1 MKAKSLIYNA
11 RIYTQVENLVV
22 DSMAVRRGRVEA
34 IGHNLQHAGE
44 FRSYTRIN
52 LRGKTVVPGFVDAH
66 THFHFFAL
74 SLARVSLHSL
84 DSLDACLRKIK
95 KFAQSLKRNEWVVG
109 EGYVLDRFRK
119 RVEPDRYLLDKVTGD
134 RPAFIFSK
142 DQHSAWVNS
151 RALAMAR
158 ISSRT
163 PDPPGGEI
171 VQFEDGT
178 PTGILREAS
187 AYGPVFSSISAP
199 SRQQV
204 NRCYK
209 KALEH
214 AYRKGVTGVHS
225 FDGSA
230 AFAYF
235 SELAQKDKLGL
246 RINYYPPAGLLPQL
260 HKTNTRYGT
269 GTDFFRVAGVK
280 IYADGSLGSQT
291 ALCFNRYLGS
301 KDNYGIEVTP
311 VNEMRRLIR
320 SAARLGLP
328 CAVHAIGD
336 KAVSNVLDALEG
348 SPPLPPGACHRIE
361 HLQLIIKKD
370 LSRVQRLSVVASMQ
384 PSHCPSDIKLV
395 RKYWGARGANCFL
408 FRTIIDKG
416 IDLAFGSDVP
426 IEPLDPIAGI
436 AAAVRRALPNSKDV
450 FYPEQRLTA
459 GEALYHFTV
468 GPAIA
473 SGETDRRGRLLP
485 GYPADFVVLSDDIT
499 KVSAGRI
506 DDTTVLATILDGRV
520 KYQHSSFRL

>member
-11 RIYTQVENLVV
+11 RIYTLAENLVV
-22 DSMAVRRGRVEA
+22 DSMAVRHGCVEA
-34 IGHNLQHAGE
+34 VGHNLQHAGE

-109 EGYVLDRFRK
+109 EGYALDRFQK
-119 RVEPDRYLLDKVTGD
+119 RTQPDRYLLDIVTDG

-171 VQFEDGT
+171 VRFEDST
-178 PTGILREAS
+178 PTGILRETS

-199 SRQQV
+199 SQRQV
-204 NRCYK
+204 DRCYR

-225 FDGSA
+225 FDGPV

-301 KDNYGIEVTP
+301 QDNYGIEVTP
-311 VNEMRRLIR
+311 ISEMRRLIK

-348 SPPLPPGACHRIE
+348 SPSLPSGVRHRIE
-361 HLQLIIKKD
+361 HLQLVRKKD
-370 LSRVQRLSVVASMQ
+370 LSRVKRLSAVASMQ

-450 FYPEQRLTA
+450 FYSEQRLTA

-485 GYPADFVVLSDDIT
+485 GYSADFVVLSDDIT
-499 KVSAGRI
+499 RVPPGRI
-506 DDTTVLATILDGRV
+506 NNTTVLATVLDGRV
-520 KYQHSSFRL
+520 KYRHSSFRL

>member
-1 MKAKSLIYNA
+1 LKAKSLIYNA
-11 RIYTQVENLVV
+11 RIYTQAENLVV
-22 DSMAVRRGRVEA
+22 DSMAIRHGRVEA
-34 IGHNLQHAGE
+34 VGYNLQHAGE
-44 FRSYTRIN
+44 YRSYSRIN

-84 DSLDACLRKIK
+84 NSLDACLRKIK
-95 KFAQSLKRNEWVVG
+95 KYAQSLKRHEWVVG
-109 EGYVLDRFRK
+109 EGYALDRFRK
-119 RVEPDRYLLDKVTGD
+119 RVQPDRYLLDKVTDG

-151 RALAMAR
+151 RALEIAK
-158 ISSRT
+158 ISRT
-163 PDPPGGEI
+163 TPNPPGGEI
-171 VQFEDGT
+171 VRFEDGS

-187 AYGPVFSSISAP
+187 AYGHVFSSISAP
-199 SRQQV
+199 SRWQV

-230 AFAYF
+230 AFVYF
-235 SELAQKDKLGL
+235 SQLAEEDKLGL

-260 HKTNTRYGT
+260 RKTNTRYGT

-301 KDNYGIEVTP
+301 QDNYGIEVTP
-311 VNEMRRLIR
+311 AGEMRRMVR
-320 SAARLGLP
+320 SAAKLSLP

-336 KAVSNVLDALEG
+336 RAVSNVLDALEG
-348 SPPLPPGACHRIE
+348 SPPLPFGVRHRIE
-361 HLQLIIKKD
+361 HLQLVRRKD
-370 LSRVQRLSVVASMQ
+370 LTRMKRLSAVASMQ

-450 FYPEQRLTA
+450 FYPEQRITA
-459 GEALYHFTV
+459 REALYHFTV

-499 KVSAGRI
+499 RVPVGRI
-506 DDTTVLATILDGRV
+506 YDTTVLATVLNGQV
-520 KYQHSSFRL
+520 KYRHSSFWL